1 MKLRLRYTSS
11 NVSNPVI
18 SDIVLKTRVPIN
30 ILEAKVSLNGGEMVV
45 DVPATG
51 KKLDEVRELFEKASV
66 SAKEIKSVIE
76 IDYEKCI
83 SCGACVSPCP
93 VQAIKQNPE
102 WDIELDEGRCIRCL
116 ICVNACPVR
125 AIRSP

>member
-1 MKLRLRYTSS
+1 MKLRLLYTRS
-11 NVSNPVI
+11 NVSSPVI
-18 SDIVLKTRVPIN
+18 SDIVLKTGVPIN
-30 ILEAKVSLNGGEMVV
+30 ILEAKVSLNSGEMVV

-51 KKLDEVRELFEKASV
+51 KKLNDVRELFEKAGV

-93 VQAIKQNPE
+93 VQAIKQDPD
-102 WDIELDEGRCIRCL
+102 WDVELDEGRCIRCL

>member
-1 MKLRLRYTSS
+1 MKLRLLYPRS
-11 NVSNPVI
+11 NVSNPVL
-18 SDIVLKTRVPIN
+18 SEIVLRTRVPIN

-51 KKLDEVRELFEKASV
+51 KKLDEVRELFEKAGV

-76 IDYEKCI
+76 IDNEKCI

-102 WDIELDEGRCIRCL
+102 WDVELDEGRCIRCL

>member
-18 SDIVLKTRVPIN
+18 SDVVLKTGVPIN

-51 KKLDEVRELFEKASV
+51 KKLDEVRELFEKAGV

>member
-1 MKLRLRYTSS
+1 MKLRLLYTRS

-18 SDIVLKTRVPIN
+18 SNIVLKTGVPIN

-45 DVPATG
+45 EIPATG
-51 KKLDEVRELFEKASV
+51 KKLDEVRELFEKAGV

-76 IDYEKCI
+76 IDYERCI

-102 WDIELDEGRCIRCL
+102 WDVELDEGRCIRCL

-125 AIRSP
+125 AITSP

>member
-1 MKLRLRYTSS
+1 MKLRLLYTRS
-11 NVSNPVI
+11 NVNNPVI
-18 SDIVLKTRVPIN
+18 SDIVLKTRVPLN

-51 KKLDEVRELFEKASV
+51 KKLDEVQELFEKAGV

-93 VQAIKQNPE
+93 VQAIKQKPE
-102 WDIELDEGRCIRCL
+102 WDIELDEERCIRCL

>member
-1 MKLRLRYTSS
+1 MKLRLLYTRS
-11 NVSNPVI
+11 NVNNPVI
-18 SDIVLKTRVPIN
+18 SDIVLKTRVPLN

-51 KKLDEVRELFEKASV
+51 KKLDEVRELFEKAGV

-102 WDIELDEGRCIRCL
+102 WDVELDEGRCARCL
-116 ICVNACPVR
+116 ICINACPVR

>member
-1 MKLRLRYTSS
+1 MKLRLLYTRS

-18 SDIVLKTRVPIN
+18 SNIVLKTGVPIN

-45 DVPATG
+45 EIPATG
-51 KKLDEVRELFEKASV
+51 KKLDEVRELFEKAGV

-76 IDYEKCI
+76 IDYERCI

-93 VQAIKQNPE
+93 VQAIKQNPT
-102 WDIELDEGRCIRCL
+102 WDVELDEGRCIRCL

-125 AIRSP
+125 AITSP

>member
-1 MKLRLRYTSS
+1 MKLRLLYTRS

-18 SDIVLKTRVPIN
+18 SNIVLKTGVPIN

-51 KKLDEVRELFEKASV
+51 NKLDEVRELFEKAGV

-76 IDYEKCI
+76 IDNEKCI

-93 VQAIKQNPE
+93 VQAIRQNSN
-102 WDIELDEGRCIRCL
+102 WDVELDEGRCIRCL

>member
-1 MKLRLRYTSS
+1 MKLRLLYTRD
-11 NVSNPVI
+11 NVGNPVL

-30 ILEAKVSLNGGEMVV
+30 ILEAKVSLNGGEIVV

-51 KKLDEVRELFEKASV
+51 KELDEIRQLFQKEGVSV
-66 SAKEIKSVIE
+66 KEIKSVIE

-83 SCGACVSPCP
+83 SCAACVSPCP
-93 VQAIKQNPE
+93 VQAIKQNPD
-102 WDIELDEGRCIRCL
+102 WDAELDEGRCIRCL

-125 AIRSP
+125 AIKSP

>member
-1 MKLRLRYTSS
+1 MKLRLTYSRN

-18 SDIVLKTRVPIN
+18 SDIVLKTRLPIN
-30 ILEAKVSLNGGEMVV
+30 ILEAKVSLNAGEMVV

-51 KKLDEVRELFEKASV
+51 KELDNVSELFQKAGVSV
-66 SAKEIKSVIE
+66 KEIKSIIE
-76 IDYEKCI
+76 IDYERCI

-93 VQAIKQNPE
+93 VQAIKQNSE
-102 WDIELDEGRCIRCL
+102 WDVELDEGRCIRCL
-116 ICVNACPVR
+116 ICVNACPVK

>member
-1 MKLRLRYTSS
+1 MKLRLLYTRS

-51 KKLDEVRELFEKASV
+51 KELDEVRGLFERAGV
-66 SAKEIKSVIE
+66 SAKEIKSVME
-76 IDYEKCI
+76 IDSEKCI

-93 VQAIKQNPE
+93 VQAIKQKPE

>member
-1 MKLRLRYTSS
+1 MKLRLLYTRS

-51 KKLDEVRELFEKASV
+51 KELDEVRGLFERAGV
-66 SAKEIKSVIE
+66 SAKEIKSVME
-76 IDYEKCI
+76 IDCEKCI

-93 VQAIKQNPE
+93 VQAIKQKPE

>member
-1 MKLRLRYTSS
+1 MKLRLLYTRS
-11 NVSNPVI
+11 NVSSPVI
-18 SDIVLKTRVPIN
+18 SNIVLKTGVPIN

-45 DVPATG
+45 EVPATG
-51 KKLDEVRELFEKASV
+51 KKLDEVRELFEKAGV

-76 IDYEKCI
+76 IDYERCI

-102 WDIELDEGRCIRCL
+102 WDVELDEGRCIRCL

-125 AIRSP
+125 AITSP

>member
-1 MKLRLRYTSS
+1 MKLRLLYTRS

-18 SDIVLKTRVPIN
+18 SDIVLKTRVPLN

-51 KKLDEVRELFEKASV
+51 KKLDEVRELFEKAGV

-102 WDIELDEGRCIRCL
+102 WDVELDEGRCARCL
-116 ICVNACPVR
+116 ICINACPVR

>member
-1 MKLRLRYTSS
+1 MKLRLLYTRS
-11 NVSNPVI
+11 NVSNPVL
-18 SDIVLKTRVPIN
+18 SDIVLKTGVPIN

-51 KKLDEVRELFEKASV
+51 MKLDEVRELFEKASV
-66 SAKEIKSVIE
+66 SAKEIKAVIE
-76 IDYEKCI
+76 IDYERCI

-93 VQAIKQNPE
+93 VQAIKQKTE
-102 WDIELDEGRCIRCL
+102 WDVELDEGRCIRCL

>member
-1 MKLRLRYTSS
+1 MKLRLLYTRS

-51 KKLDEVRELFEKASV
+51 KKLDEVKELFEKAGV

-102 WDIELDEGRCIRCL
+102 WDIELDEGKCIRCL

>member
-1 MKLRLRYTSS
+1 MKLRLLYTRS
-11 NVSNPVI
+11 NVNNPVI
-18 SDIVLKTRVPIN
+18 SDIVLKTRVPLN

-51 KKLDEVRELFEKASV
+51 KKLDEVQELFEKAGV

-102 WDIELDEGRCIRCL
+102 WDVELDEGRCARCL
-116 ICVNACPVR
+116 ICINACPVR

>member
-1 MKLRLRYTSS
+1 MKLRLLYTRS

-18 SDIVLKTRVPIN
+18 SNIVLKTGVPIN

-45 DVPATG
+45 EIPATG
-51 KKLDEVRELFEKASV
+51 KKLDEVRELFEKAGV

-76 IDYEKCI
+76 IDYERCI

-93 VQAIKQNPE
+93 VQAIKQNSE
-102 WDIELDEGRCIRCL
+102 WDVELDEGRCIRCL

-125 AIRSP
+125 AITSP

>member
-1 MKLRLRYTSS
+1 MKLRLLYTRS

-18 SDIVLKTRVPIN
+18 SDIVLKTEVPIN

-51 KKLDEVRELFEKASV
+51 KKLDEVKELFEKAGV

-93 VQAIKQNPE
+93 VQAVKQNPE

>member
-1 MKLRLRYTSS
+1 MKLRLLYTRD
-11 NVSNPVI
+11 NVSNPVL

-30 ILEAKVSLNGGEMVV
+30 ILEAKVSVNGGEIVV

-51 KKLDEVRELFEKASV
+51 KELDEVKELFQKAGV

-76 IDYEKCI
+76 IDYERCI

-93 VQAIKQNPE
+93 VQAIKQDTK
-102 WDIELDEGRCIRCL
+102 WDVKLDEGKCIRCL
-116 ICVNACPVR
+116 ICINACPVK

>member
-1 MKLRLRYTSS
+1 MKLRLLYTRD
-11 NVSNPVI
+11 NVGNPVL

-30 ILEAKVSLNGGEMVV
+30 ILEAKVSLNGGEIVV

-51 KKLDEVRELFEKASV
+51 KELDEIRQLFQKEGVSV
-66 SAKEIKSVIE
+66 KEIKSVIE

-93 VQAIKQNPE
+93 VQAIKQNPD
-102 WDIELDEGRCIRCL
+102 WDAELDEGRCIRCL

-125 AIRSP
+125 AIKSP

>member
-1 MKLRLRYTSS
+1 MKLRLLYTRS

-51 KKLDEVRELFEKASV
+51 KKLDEVRELFEKAGV

>member
-1 MKLRLRYTSS
+1 MKLRLLYTRD
-11 NVSNPVI
+11 NVGKPVL

-30 ILEAKVSLNGGEMVV
+30 ILEAKVSLNGGEIVV
-45 DVPATG
+45 DVPAAG
-51 KKLDEVRELFEKASV
+51 RELDEIRQLFQRAGVSV
-66 SAKEIKSVIE
+66 KEIKSVIE

-93 VQAIKQNPE
+93 VQAIKQNPD
-102 WDIELDEGRCIRCL
+102 WDVELDEGRCIRCL

-125 AIRSP
+125 VIRSP

>member
-1 MKLRLRYTSS
+1 MKLRLLYTRS

-51 KKLDEVRELFEKASV
+51 KKLDEVKELFEKAGV

-93 VQAIKQNPE
+93 VQAVKQNPE